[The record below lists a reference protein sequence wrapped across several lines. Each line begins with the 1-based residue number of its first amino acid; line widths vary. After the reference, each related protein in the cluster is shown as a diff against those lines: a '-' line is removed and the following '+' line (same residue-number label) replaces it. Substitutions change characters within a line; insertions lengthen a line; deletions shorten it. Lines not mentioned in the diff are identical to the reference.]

1 MVKNM
6 KCPLCGSESNEI
18 IKSKGNTTREILLK
32 CKECGNTFR
41 ETVIIPKMVE
51 CRVIISKFEDSQK
64 KNLKLY
70 PDEVVRVGD
79 VLLIDDEEIKV
90 TSLENKRGGRV
101 QGSEISLLETIWASS
116 LAGPAR
122 VGISVDFGGR
132 ILSRKVE
139 IERDFQ
145 FTVGDVVK
153 MGRTLFR
160 IKSMK
165 TIDSKVRKGSSRAED
180 TKRVYGQPLNSKEN
194 FQYDLSSK
202 VVE

>member
-1 MVKNM
+1 M
-6 KCPLCGSESNEI
+6 KCPLCDSESNEL
-18 IKSKGNTTREILLK
+18 IKSKGKTTKEILFK

-41 ETVIIPKMVE
+41 ETLTIPKLVE

-64 KNLKLY
+64 KTLKLY
-70 PDEVVRVGD
+70 PDEELRIGD
-79 VLLIDDEEIKV
+79 VLLVDDQEVKV

-101 QGSEISLLETIWASS
+101 QGSEISQLETIWASS
-116 LAGPAR
+116 LTGPAR

>member
-1 MVKNM
+1 M
-6 KCPLCGSESNEI
+6 KCPLCDSESNEM
-18 IKSKGNTTREILLK
+18 IKSKGKTTREILLK
-32 CKECGNTFR
+32 CNECGNTFR
-41 ETVIIPKMVE
+41 ETVSIPKMVE
-51 CRVIISKFEDSQK
+51 CRIIISKFEDSQK
-64 KNLKLY
+64 KNLKIH
-70 PDEVVRVGD
+70 PDEVLRVGD
-79 VLLIDDEEIKV
+79 VLLVEDEEVKV
-90 TSLENKRGGRV
+90 TSLENNRGGRV
-101 QGSEISLLETIWASS
+101 QRSEVSVLETIWASS
-116 LAGPAR
+116 LTGQVR
-122 VGISVDFGGR
+122 VGISVDFWGR

-165 TIDSKVRKGSSRAED
+165 TIDAKVRKGSSMAED
-180 TKRVYGQPLNSKEN
+180 TKRVYGQPLNSGEN

>member
-1 MVKNM
+1 M
-6 KCPLCGSESNEI
+6 KCPLCDSESNEM
-18 IKSKGNTTREILLK
+18 IKSKGKTTREILLK
-32 CKECGNTFR
+32 CNECGNTFR
-41 ETVIIPKMVE
+41 ETFSIPKMVE
-51 CRVIISKFEDSQK
+51 CRIIISKFEDSQK

-70 PDEVVRVGD
+70 PDEVLRVGD
-79 VLLIDDEEIKV
+79 VLLVEDEEVKV
-90 TSLENKRGGRV
+90 TSLENNRGGRV
-101 QGSEISLLETIWASS
+101 QRSEVSLLETIWASS
-116 LAGPAR
+116 LTGQVR
-122 VGISVDFGGR
+122 VGISVDFWGR

-165 TIDSKVRKGSSRAED
+165 TIDAKVRKGSSMAED
-180 TKRVYGQPLNSKEN
+180 TKRVYGQPLNSGEN

-202 VVE
+202 VIE

>member
-1 MVKNM
+1 M
-6 KCPLCGSESNEI
+6 KCPLCDSESNEI
-18 IKSKGNTTREILLK
+18 IKSKGKTTREILLK
-32 CKECGNTFR
+32 CNECGNTFR
-41 ETVIIPKMVE
+41 ETVNIPKMVE
-51 CRVIISKFEDSQK
+51 CRIIISKFEDSQK

-70 PDEVVRVGD
+70 PDELLRVGD
-79 VLLIDDEEIKV
+79 IMLVDDEEVKV
-90 TSLENKRGGRV
+90 TSLENNRGGRV
-101 QGSEISLLETIWASS
+101 QRSEVSQLETIWASS
-116 LAGPAR
+116 LTGPVR

-165 TIDSKVRKGSSRAED
+165 TIDAKIRKGSSRAED
-180 TKRVYGQPLNSKEN
+180 TKRVYGQPLNSRDD
-194 FQYDLSSK
+194 FQYDLSPK
-202 VVE
+202 VIE

>member
-1 MVKNM
+1 M
-6 KCPLCGSESNEI
+6 KCPLCDSESNEI
-18 IKSKGNTTREILLK
+18 IKSKGKTTREILLK
-32 CKECGNTFR
+32 CNECGITFR
-41 ETVIIPKMVE
+41 ETVSIPKMVE
-51 CRVIISKFEDSQK
+51 CRIIISKFEDSQK

-70 PDEVVRVGD
+70 PDEVLRVGD
-79 VLLIDDEEIKV
+79 VLLVEDEEVKV
-90 TSLENKRGGRV
+90 TSLENNRGGRV
-101 QGSEISLLETIWASS
+101 QRSEVSLLETIWASS
-116 LAGPAR
+116 LTGQVR
-122 VGISVDFGGR
+122 VGISVDFWGR

-165 TIDSKVRKGSSRAED
+165 TIDAKVRKGSSMAED
-180 TKRVYGQPLNSKEN
+180 TKRVYGQPLNSGEN

>member
-1 MVKNM
+1 M
-6 KCPLCGSESNEI
+6 KCPLCDSESNEM
-18 IKSKGNTTREILLK
+18 IKSKGKTTREILLK
-32 CKECGNTFR
+32 CNECGITFR
-41 ETVIIPKMVE
+41 ETVSIPKMVE
-51 CRVIISKFEDSQK
+51 CRIIISKFEDSQK

-70 PDEVVRVGD
+70 PDEVLRVGD
-79 VLLIDDEEIKV
+79 VLLVEDEEVKV
-90 TSLENKRGGRV
+90 TSLENNRGGRV
-101 QGSEISLLETIWASS
+101 QRSEVSLLETIWASS
-116 LAGPAR
+116 LTGQVR
-122 VGISVDFGGR
+122 VGISVDFWGR

-165 TIDSKVRKGSSRAED
+165 TIDAKVRKGSSMAED
-180 TKRVYGQPLNSKEN
+180 TKRVYGQPLNSGEN

>member
-6 KCPLCGSESNEI
+6 KCPLCDSESNEI
-18 IKSKGNTTREILLK
+18 IKSKGKTTREILLK
-32 CKECGNTFR
+32 CNECGNTFR
-41 ETVIIPKMVE
+41 ETVHIPKMVE
-51 CRVIISKFEDSQK
+51 CRIIISKFEDSQK

-70 PDEVVRVGD
+70 TDEVLRVGD
-79 VLLIDDEEIKV
+79 VLLVDNEEVKV
-90 TSLENKRGGRV
+90 TSLENNRGGRI
-101 QGSEISLLETIWASS
+101 QRSEVSLLETIWASS
-116 LAGPAR
+116 LTGQVR

-180 TKRVYGQPLNSKEN
+180 TKRVYGQPLNSREK
-194 FQYDLSSK
+194 FQYDISRR

>member
-194 FQYDLSSK
+194 FQYDLSPK